1 MEEAGV
7 DRADLEE
14 SGWTRRYVGAP
25 PQLDDQ
31 IELYRSLGLEV
42 RLEPVEPADLA
53 DLCEGCSLATTL
65 FRVIYTRRAT

>member
-1 MEEAGV
+1 MDNV
-7 DRADLEE
+7 NLEE

-31 IELYRSLGLEV
+31 VELYESLGLEV

-53 DLCEGCSLATTL
+53 DLCAGCSLATSL
-65 FRVIYTRRAT
+65 FRVVYTRRMM